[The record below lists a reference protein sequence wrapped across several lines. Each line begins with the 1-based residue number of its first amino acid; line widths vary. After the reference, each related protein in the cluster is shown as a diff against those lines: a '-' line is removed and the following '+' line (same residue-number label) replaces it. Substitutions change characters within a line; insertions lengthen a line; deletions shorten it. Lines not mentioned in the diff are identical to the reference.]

1 MNRQT
6 TSSGNQRFVGNATA
20 GDSLVLVLGLRSTA
34 EGGRGFQPTVGHLA
48 KPPRRGATIEPSPH
62 DQRSISFAPMPS
74 AFHRRSA
81 TDGIDRS
88 REECPP
94 PQRGIPMSAQAIGL
108 GHGRNHQGVAPTGRP
123 SSSFVIV
130 DDVFRVGQIE
140 SRPVGAV

>member
-1 MNRQT
+1 MPPAFNR
-6 TSSGNQRFVGNATA
+6 SSATNHSCVIA
-20 GDSLVLVLGLRSTA
+20 LRGLK
-34 EGGRGFQPTVGHLA
+34 PT
-48 KPPRRGATIEPSPH
+48 ATIKC
-62 DQRSISFAPMPS
+62 
-74 AFHRRSA
+74 RSA

-88 REECPP
+88 REERPP

-130 DDVFRVGQIE
+130 DDVFRVGPIE